1 MLLIQDSKKLNEQLY
16 IQHYKKMLEYAKKFT
31 KNLQDAEDVTQDA
44 FIKIFKNI
52 HQLKNNCSLEGW
64 MKRIVYTTFCNRSR
78 NKMDKKDIYSN
89 IDEYEERLTQD
100 SKIESNL
107 TRKEILFEIE
117 KLPKGYKNV
126 FKLNVIQGYNHKE
139 ISEIY
144 NFLESTSRSQLIK
157 AKRKLQK
164 NLIELR

>member
-1 MLLIQDSKKLNEQLY
+1 MLLIQDPKKLNEQIY
-16 IQHYKKMLEYAKKFT
+16 VQYHQKMLQYAKKFT
-31 KNLQDAEDVTQDA
+31 INLQDAEDVTHDS
-44 FIKIFKNI
+44 FIKIFKSI
-52 HQLKNNCSLEGW
+52 HQLKNNYSLEGW

-78 NKMDKKDIYSN
+78 NKMNKKDIYSD
-89 IDEYEERLTQD
+89 IKEYEEHLTQD

>member
-1 MLLIQDSKKLNEQLY
+1 MLLIQDSKKLNEQIY
-16 IQHYKKMLEYAKKFT
+16 VQYHQKMLQYAKKFT
-31 KNLQDAEDVTQDA
+31 INLQDAEDVTHDS
-44 FIKIFKNI
+44 FIKIFKSI
-52 HQLKNNCSLEGW
+52 HQLKNNNSLEGW
-64 MKRIVYTTFCNRSR
+64 MKKIVFTTFCNRSR
-78 NKMDKKDIYSN
+78 NKMNKKDIYSD
-89 IDEYEERLTQD
+89 IKEYEEHLTQD